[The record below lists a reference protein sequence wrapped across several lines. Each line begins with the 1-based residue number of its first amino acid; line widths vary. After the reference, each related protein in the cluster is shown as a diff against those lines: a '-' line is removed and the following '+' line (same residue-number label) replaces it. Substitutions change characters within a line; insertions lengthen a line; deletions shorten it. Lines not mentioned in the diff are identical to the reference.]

1 MTDQNKTAAE
11 ILADVKKELK
21 DATSNFNAK
30 AQEALTEV
38 EKTGKLANKT
48 KTEVDELANKYNALE
63 IAKND
68 LETRL
73 GDAEQKFAQLPSN
86 SKDGKATISSLII
99 AQSEALT
106 KFSKDIQVGSRHRIS
121 IQDALTS
128 VDLGKAVQ
136 PDRLI
141 ETISPGKAKLV
152 IRDLIAP
159 GRTQSNAISWVQ
171 ITGFT
176 NAAKPV
182 PENTVKPQSAM
193 QYDVKLTPVSTIAH
207 TFKFAKQAMD
217 DLPQLISDIEI
228 EMSYGLKLVE
238 EFQILFGDGAGVNLH
253 GIMPQATSFQNLLD
267 YENPTRID
275 ILRLAMLQALVA
287 KIPATGHILHAID
300 WAGIELTKDTTG
312 RHIVGS
318 PTGGSLG
325 SLWTLPVVETTIAEF
340 EDNFLTGSFK
350 YGAQLFDRED
360 TNFVIASENEDDFN
374 RNMLTGRCEERLALA
389 VKRPEAFIKGK
400 FSEILAAAPGGGTG
414 G

>member
-30 AQEALTEV
+30 AQEALSEV

-86 SKDGKATISSLII
+86 SKNGKSTISSLII

-106 KFSKDIQVGSRHRIS
+106 KFSKDVQVGMRHRIS

-128 VDLGKAVQ
+128 PNLDGIIQ
-136 PDRLI
+136 PERLT
-141 ETISPGKAKLV
+141 ETVSPGKTKLV

-159 GRTQSNAISWVQ
+159 GRTQSNAISWIQ

-176 NAAKPV
+176 NNAKPV
-182 PENTVKPQSAM
+182 VENTKKPESTLA
-193 QYDVKLTPVSTIAH
+193 YAPKITPVTTIAH
-207 TFKFAKQAMD
+207 TFKVSKQALD
-217 DLPQLISDIEI
+217 DLTQLASDFEI
-228 EMSYGLKLVE
+228 EMSYGLKLAE
-238 EFQILFGDGAGVNLH
+238 ELQILFGDGVGVNLH
-253 GIMPQATSFQNLLD
+253 GIMPQATPFQNLLT
-267 YENPTRID
+267 YEDPTRID

-287 KIPATGHILHAID
+287 KVPATGHVLHAID
-300 WAGIELTKDTTG
+300 WAGIELTKDTIG
-312 RHIVGS
+312 RYVVGS
-318 PTGGSLG
+318 PTDGSMA
-325 SLWTLPVVETTIAEF
+325 SLWTLPVVESTLPEF
-340 EDNFLTGSFK
+340 VDNFLTGSFK
-350 YGAQLFDRED
+350 FGAQLFDRED
-360 TNFVIASENEDDFN
+360 ANIVIASENVDDFEK
-374 RNMLTGRCEERLALA
+374 NMLTGRCEERLALA

-400 FSEILAAAPGGGTG
+400 FSEILAAPGGGTG